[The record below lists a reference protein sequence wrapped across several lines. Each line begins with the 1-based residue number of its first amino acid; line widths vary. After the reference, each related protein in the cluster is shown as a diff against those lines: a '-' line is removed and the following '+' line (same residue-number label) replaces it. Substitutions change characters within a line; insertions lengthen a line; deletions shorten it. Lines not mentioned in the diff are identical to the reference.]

1 MALLMPK
8 SGDQQ
13 APEWLTRKTRIDP
26 KLDARGW
33 RRVRAPSAS
42 GACRTE
48 EYPTAHGLADY
59 ALFLDGQP
67 VAIIEAKKTA
77 VDPQN
82 VLNQAERYGRALE
95 GSPHNFNGIRV
106 PFLYST
112 NGEQIWFR
120 DVRHGEN
127 RCRRVADFHTP
138 AALREMLAR
147 DFDGACETLLG
158 MPNTSARL
166 RPYQRQANTAAE
178 HAIAGRQR
186 NLLLAM
192 ATGTGKTFTIVNQ
205 VYRLMKAGVA
215 RRVLF
220 LVDRRALAAQAV
232 RTFASFDAE
241 PGQKFKQVYEVYS
254 NRFQREDFDENEK
267 FDPTILPTTY
277 LTEPSPREAFVY
289 ICTIQRMAINVLG
302 RDAIFGTGDEPFD
315 TDVDR
320 LDIPIH
326 AFDLIVADE
335 CHRGYTA
342 AEVSVWRNT
351 LDHFD
356 AIKIGLTATP
366 AKHTTGYFGAP
377 VFHYSYEQ
385 AVAEGHLVDYDLVSI
400 RSDVRM
406 TGVFLK
412 EGEQVEQVDTKTG
425 ARQLD
430 LLEDERHFDPTEI
443 EAKITAPDS
452 NRKIIAEVK
461 KYALEHEQQCGRFP
475 KILIFAANDLE
486 HTSHAQQLVQ
496 ICRDAFSRGDA
507 FVQKITGSADVD
519 RPLQRIREFRNRPNP
534 AIAVTVD
541 LLTTG
546 VDIPDLEFL
555 VFLRP
560 VKSRILFTQMLGRG
574 TRKGERFPD
583 KSHFTVFD
591 CFDGTLF
598 AYFRQTS
605 DETSDFPAPAT
616 RTLAEIVDD
625 IWQNRDRDYNIRCL
639 VKRLQRI
646 DKQMAPEARDQ
657 FAAFV
662 PDGDLSRYATAL
674 PASLRQDFT
683 GTMKTL
689 REPTF
694 QTLTI
699 TYPRPRR
706 TFLVANGVEDQVSS
720 QFLIR
725 DGEGHELRPE
735 DYLERFARFVRENR
749 SQVDAIRILL
759 DRPADWSPAA
769 LHELREKLK
778 QSHLFSERMLQEA
791 HRIRY
796 QRALVDVI
804 SMVKHAAD
812 DGQPLLTAD
821 ERVTRALARL
831 TTGQTF
837 TPEQQ
842 AWLDRIGQALRE
854 TLSLE
859 PEDFG
864 VIPILDRAGG
874 LGAARRAFGKNLDR
888 LIRDLNGALAA

>member
-1 MALLMPK
+1 MT
-8 SGDQQ
+8 S
-13 APEWLTRKTRIDP
+13 PETLTRKSRIDP

-33 RRVRAPSAS
+33 GRVKAPKAS

-48 EYPTAHGLADY
+48 EHETAHGPADY
-59 ALFLDGQP
+59 ALFLDGKP
-67 VAIIEAKKTA
+67 VAIVEAKKTA

-82 VLNQAERYGRALE
+82 VLNQAERYGRGLT
-95 GSPHNFNGIRV
+95 GSPYNFDGIRV

-120 DVRHGEN
+120 DVRNQEN

-138 AALREMLAR
+138 EALGELLSR
-147 DFDGACETLLG
+147 DFDGACRRLLEL
-158 MPNTSARL
+158 PNAGERL
-166 RPYQRQANTAAE
+166 RPYQRQANTATE
-178 HAIAGRQR
+178 RAIAERKR
-186 NLLLAM
+186 ALLLAM
-192 ATGTGKTFTIVNQ
+192 ATGTGKTFTVVNEA
-205 VYRLMKAGVA
+205 YRLMKAGVA
-215 RRVLF
+215 KRVLF

-232 RTFASFDAE
+232 RAFRIFDAE
-241 PGQKFKQVYEVYS
+241 PGQKFNQVYEVYS

-267 FDPTILPTTY
+267 FDPTLMPNAY
-277 LTEPSPREAFVY
+277 LTAPDAGHAFVY
-289 ICTIQRMAINVLG
+289 VCTIQRMAINVLG
-302 RDAIFGTGDEPFD
+302 RDAIFGAGDEAFD

-385 AVAEGHLVDYDLVSI
+385 AVREGHLVDYDLVSI

-430 LLEDERHFDPTEI
+430 LLEDERQFDPTEI
-443 EAKITAPDS
+443 ERKITAPDS
-452 NRKIIAEVK
+452 NRKIIDEIK
-461 KYALEHEQQCGRFP
+461 KYALAHEQEFGRFP
-475 KILIFAANDLE
+475 KILIFAANDLQ
-486 HTSHAQQLVQ
+486 HTSHAQQLVD
-496 ICRDAFSRGDA
+496 ICRDAFGRGDA

-519 RPLQRIREFRNRPNP
+519 RPLQRIREFRNRTAP

-555 VFLRP
+555 VFLRT

-574 TRKGERFPD
+574 TRKGEHYPD

-598 AYFRQTS
+598 EYFRKTS
-605 DETSDFPAPAT
+605 DETSDYPAPPT
-616 RTLAEIVDD
+616 RPLSEVIEDV
-625 IWQNRDRDYNIRCL
+625 WQNRDREYNTRCL

-646 DKQMAPEARDQ
+646 DKQMSAEAREL

-662 PDGDLSRYATAL
+662 SDGDLGRFAAGL

-683 GTMKTL
+683 GTMQRL
-689 REPTF
+689 RDANF
-694 QTLTI
+694 QTLLE
-699 TYPRPRR
+699 TYPRALR
-706 TFLVANGVEDQVSS
+706 TFLVAAGVEDQVSS

-725 DGEGHELRPE
+725 DGAGHEYRPE
-735 DYLERFARFVRENR
+735 DYLEAFGRFVRDNR
-749 SQVDAIRILL
+749 SQVEAIRILL
-759 DRPADWSPAA
+759 DRPKDWSVDA
-769 LHELREKLK
+769 LRELRKLLTQSQLFAEK
-778 QSHLFSERMLQEA
+778 RLQEV

-812 DGQPLLTAD
+812 EAQPLLTAD
-821 ERVTRALARL
+821 ERVTRALDRL
-831 TTGQTF
+831 SEGQTF
-837 TPEQQ
+837 TPDQQ
-842 AWLDRIGQALRE
+842 AWLERIGQALRE

-859 PEDFG
+859 PDDFG
-864 VIPILDRAGG
+864 ILPILERAGG

-888 LIRDLNGALAA
+888 LIHDLNAAVAA